1 MPPLPEPEGAA
12 LAHSERL
19 QALIRQHI
27 ADAGGWISFA
37 EYMRM
42 ALYAPGLGYY
52 SAGAAKFGKSGDF
65 VTAPEISSLFGKTLA
80 RLASEW
86 LSANPDTDILE
97 LGAGT
102 GKLAF
107 DLLQELKVSPRRYY
121 ILEVS
126 ADLKKRQEELLS
138 GFQVTWLED
147 LPENFEGLILAN
159 EVLDAVPCN
168 LVSWREKGIEERG
181 VCVSEGKLAW
191 QDRRIESGPLFD
203 AARALRVPPGYASEI
218 HLEAR
223 ALVSRLAGVL
233 KRGMLFFFDYGFGRS
248 EYYHPDRFQGT
259 LMCHYRHHAH
269 DDPFF
274 FPGLQDITA
283 HVDFSAIAEAGIDA
297 GLQFAGYTTQAHFLI
312 NCGITEILGRVS
324 PEDVTAYLPLCSE
337 LQKLVS
343 PAEMGELF
351 KVIGFCKESEFDLSC
366 FFLGDKSRL
375 L

>member
-1 MPPLPEPEGAA
+1 MPPLPEPEREA

-19 QALIRQHI
+19 QALIRQNI

-42 ALYAPGLGYY
+42 ALYASGLGYY

-80 RLASEW
+80 RLAFEW

-107 DLLQELKVSPRRYY
+107 DLLQELEVSPRRYY

-126 ADLKKRQEELLS
+126 ADLRERQEERLK
-138 GFQVTWLED
+138 GFQVTWLEN
-147 LPENFEGLILAN
+147 LPENFEGLIIAN

-168 LVSWREKGIEERG
+168 LVSWREQGIEERG
-181 VCVSEGKLAW
+181 VCISEGKHAW
-191 QDRRIESGPLFD
+191 QDRPLEKGALFE
-203 AARALRVPPGYASEI
+203 AARAIHVPPGYVSEI

-223 ALVSRLAGVL
+223 ALVSRLSGIL
-233 KRGMLFFFDYGFGRS
+233 KRGMLLFFDYGFGRA

-274 FPGLQDITA
+274 LPGLQDITT

-297 GLQFAGYTTQAHFLI
+297 RLQFAGYTTQAHFLI
-312 NCGITEILGRVS
+312 NCGITDILARVS
-324 PEDVTAYLPLCSE
+324 PEDVAAYLPLCGE

-351 KVIGFCKESEFDLSC
+351 KVIGFRKDSEFVSSC
-366 FFLGDKSRL
+366 FSLGDKSRL